1 MKVLFDNLTTEQAD
15 TCVLV
20 LSSSGIAYRVIKG
33 ETGWEI
39 WVEEENSTI
48 ALDSIKQYFR
58 ENADTDHPALID
70 MDADASGYQKTFS
83 GIWAVAVLVL
93 CHLMILAGQ
102 THQELIRAFGA
113 SAALILKGEFFRT
126 ITALM
131 LHADV
136 VHLAGNVVG
145 IAIFGTAVGSI
156 MGWGV
161 GWLMILSAGIIG
173 NFANA
178 VLIQSGHISIGASTA
193 IFGAVGILS
202 AHQFVKKMRL
212 AVGGGIKAWLPL
224 AGGLAL
230 LGFLGA
236 GKHTDITAHLFG
248 FLAGSILG
256 FVYALRFNRRASIV
270 GQKYCAGIFWTVL
283 LLAWVTGFS
292 RS

>member
-1 MKVLFDNLTTEQAD
+1 VKVLFDNLTTEQAD

-58 ENADTDHPALID
+58 ENADTDHPALV
-70 MDADASGYQKTFS
+70 DADASGYQKTFS
-83 GIWAVAVLVL
+83 GIWTAAVLVL
-93 CHLMILAGQ
+93 CHLIFLTGKN
-102 THQELIRAFGA
+102 HQVLIRAYGA
-113 SAALILKGEFFRT
+113 SADLILKGEFFRT

-178 VLIQSGHISIGASTA
+178 ILIQSGHISIGASTA

-202 AHQFVKKMRL
+202 AHQFVKKIRL
-212 AVGGGIKAWLPL
+212 AVGGRIKAWLPL

-256 FVYALRFNRRASIV
+256 FVYALRFNRKASIA
-270 GQKYCAGIFWTVL
+270 GQKYCAGIFWAVL
-283 LLAWVTGFS
+283 LLAWITGFS

>member
-1 MKVLFDNLTTEQAD
+1 MKVLFDNLTTEQAN
-15 TCVLV
+15 TCGLV

-33 ETGWEI
+33 ETGWKI
-39 WVEEENSTI
+39 WVEEENSTV

-58 ENADTDHPALID
+58 ENADSDHPALV
-70 MDADASGYQKTFS
+70 DAGASGYQKTFS
-83 GIWAVAVLVL
+83 GIWAAAVLVL
-93 CHLMILAGQ
+93 CHLIFLTSQ
-102 THQELIRAFGA
+102 NHQELIRAYGA
-113 SAALILKGEFFRT
+113 SADLILKGEFFRT

-131 LHADV
+131 LHADA
-136 VHLAGNVVG
+136 VHLIGNVVG

-178 VLIQSGHISIGASTA
+178 ILIQSGHISIGASTA
-193 IFGAVGILS
+193 IFGAIGILS
-202 AHQFVKKMRL
+202 AHQFVKKIRL
-212 AVGGGIKAWLPL
+212 AVGGRIKAWLPL

-256 FVYALRFNRRASIV
+256 LVYALRFNRKTSIA
-270 GQKYCAGIFWTVL
+270 GQKYCAGIFWVIL

>member
-1 MKVLFDNLTTEQAD
+1 MKALFDNLTTEQAD
-15 TCVLV
+15 TCGLV
-20 LSSSGIAYRVIKG
+20 LSSSGIAYRVRKG
-33 ETGWEI
+33 DTGWEI
-39 WVEEENSTI
+39 WVEEENLTI
-48 ALDSIKQYFR
+48 ALNSIKQYFR
-58 ENADTDHPALID
+58 ENTDTDHPALV
-70 MDADASGYQKTFS
+70 DAEGTGYQKTYS
-83 GIWAVAVLVL
+83 GVWAAAVLVL
-93 CHLMILAGQ
+93 CHLIFLTGKD
-102 THQELIRAFGA
+102 HPELIRAYGA
-113 SAALILKGEFFRT
+113 SADLILKGEFFRT

-131 LHADV
+131 LHADG

-145 IAIFGTAVGSI
+145 IAVLGTAVGSN

-178 VLIQSGHISIGASTA
+178 ILIQSGHISIGASTA

-202 AHQFVKKMRL
+202 AHQFVNKIRLPKGRMR
-212 AVGGGIKAWLPL
+212 AWLPL

-230 LGFLGA
+230 LGFLGS

-256 FVYALRFNRRASIV
+256 LVYALHFNRKTSIA
-270 GQKYCAGIFWTVL
+270 GQKYCAGIFWAVL

-292 RS
+292 QG

>member
-58 ENADTDHPALID
+58 ENADTDHPALV
-70 MDADASGYQKTFS
+70 DADASGYQKTFS
-83 GIWAVAVLVL
+83 GIWTAAVLVL
-93 CHLMILAGQ
+93 CHLIFLTGKN
-102 THQELIRAFGA
+102 HQVLIRAYGA
-113 SAALILKGEFFRT
+113 SADLILKGEFFRT

-178 VLIQSGHISIGASTA
+178 ILIQSGHISIGASTA

-202 AHQFVKKMRL
+202 AHQFVKKIRL
-212 AVGGGIKAWLPL
+212 AVGGRIKAWLPL

-256 FVYALRFNRRASIV
+256 FVYALRFNRKASIA
-270 GQKYCAGIFWTVL
+270 GQKYCAGIFWAVL
-283 LLAWVTGFS
+283 LLAWITGFS